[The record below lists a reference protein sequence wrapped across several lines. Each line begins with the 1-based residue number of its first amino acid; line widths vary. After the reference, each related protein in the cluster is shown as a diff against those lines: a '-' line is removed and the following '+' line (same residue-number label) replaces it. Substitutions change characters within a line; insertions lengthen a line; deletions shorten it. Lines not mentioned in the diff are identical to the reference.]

1 MKIYVK
7 KEDHFDNVRYT
18 IAQPIMK
25 KFVADIETVDGIL
38 NPITV
43 ELEAPVI
50 VNDDAFLRRA
60 ARILQKRWRK
70 KNGFS
75 ISRRM
80 IRRVLFMI
88 SINSA
93 YDAATYCM

>member
-7 KEDHFDNVRYT
+7 IEKNFENVRYT

-25 KFVADIETVDGIL
+25 KFTADIETVDGIL
-38 NPITV
+38 NPVTV
-43 ELEAPVI
+43 ELPAPVC
-50 VNDDAFLRRA
+50 VSDDAFLRRA

-70 KNGFS
+70 ANGFS
-75 ISRRM
+75 LSRRM
-80 IRRVLFMI
+80 IRRVLLSI

-93 YDAATYCM
+93 YNAVTYCI